1 MKSSTALRSLAL
13 AGAALIASL
22 ACGGSSTPGPGA
34 SSGPPIKIGAINP
47 YHGPTAKFGEDL
59 VRGNQLAVDEVNA
72 KGGINGRKVQLVKG
86 DATNAL
92 EGTQEVT
99 RLATQENVDLFTGT
113 YLSAVATTAS
123 ETAGRYKKLYWDTNA
138 VAQSLTDRDLPNFIR
153 SGPAANNLAQG
164 AVDSIVDIATKQLN
178 KQPSQI
184 KVWLEYEDGP
194 YGTSVKDGEKTQ
206 LAAKGYQIAGTGGHS
221 AAATDLTDSVLRAQK
236 ADPDVVAFVGYVPDS
251 TLFMKKMREQ
261 NFSPKALILIG
272 TGDTQETVDAL
283 GPKYIEGIV
292 VVSFPRPDIIN
303 AAYAPGGLA
312 YLAAYRKQYNQDPA
326 APQTLSGYVG
336 MKMLLEVLAKA
347 GSTEVE
353 KVRKAA
359 QSMDR
364 PIGTYAN
371 GWGMKFD
378 EHFQNVRAGMVEI
391 QWQSGKQVTVL
402 PEKARMPGTQVLPL
416 ARPAA

>member
-1 MKSSTALRSLAL
+1 MRSSAVSRMLGLVA
-13 AGAALIASL
+13 AALMVTL
-22 ACGGSSTPGPGA
+22 ACGGTSSPANTE
-34 SSGPPIKIGAINP
+34 SKPPIKIGAINP

-72 KGGINGRKVQLVKG
+72 KGGVNGRKVELVKG

-99 RLATQENVDLFTGT
+99 RLATQEKVDLFTGT
-113 YLSAVATTAS
+113 YLSAVSTTAS

-164 AVDSIVDIATKQLN
+164 ATDTIVQIATKQLN
-178 KQPSQI
+178 KPASQI
-184 KVWLEYEDGP
+184 KVWLEHEDGP

-206 LAAKGYQIAGTGGHS
+206 LTAKGYQVVGVGSHS

-251 TLFMKKMREQ
+251 TLYMKKMREQ
-261 NFSPKALILIG
+261 NFNPQALILVG
-272 TGDTQETVDAL
+272 TGDTKETLEAL
-283 GPKYIEGIV
+283 GAKYIEGIV

-303 AAYAPGGLA
+303 ATYAPGGLA
-312 YLAAYRKQYNQDPA
+312 YLEAYRKKYNQEPA

-347 GSTEVE
+347 DSTDIA

-359 QSMDR
+359 QGMDR
-364 PIGTYAN
+364 PIGSYAN

-378 EHFQNVRAGMVEI
+378 EHFQNTRAGMVEI

-402 PEKARMPGTQVLPL
+402 PEKARVTGTKVLPL
-416 ARPAA
+416 ARPTS